1 MKINTLNNRVR
12 YSHFYHPKFDWNDD
26 SNYKYKQFTD
36 HFVEL
41 FADKINW
48 YKFVWYNRNSL
59 SKNIKMKYADK
70 INWIYESL
78 YHDLTEQ
85 DLKELLKKNIKL
97 NWLTISRE
105 CKLSE
110 SFILKH
116 KHLVNWH
123 YISEEQKL
131 SKKFIKKYHYVLF
144 EDNDYYKKSIFK
156 RISERFQNWF
166 LIHKLQNIIFK

>member
-48 YKFVWYNRNSL
+48 YKFVWYNRTSL
-59 SKNIKMKYADK
+59 SKYIKMKFANK

-78 YHDLTEQ
+78 YEDLTEQ
-85 DLKELLKKNIKL
+85 DLNELLNRKIQL
-97 NWLTISRE
+97 NWDSISRN

-110 SFILKH
+110 SFIIKY
-116 KHLVNWH
+116 KYLVNWH
-123 YISEEQKL
+123 FISEEQKL
-131 SKKFIKKYHYVLF
+131 SDSFRKKYHYVLF
-144 EDNDYYKKSIFK
+144 ENNNYYKLPFFERLIKRFK
-156 RISERFQNWF
+156 EYYAE
-166 LIHKLQNIIFK
+166 KKVK